1 MDSSVTFF
9 FYINPLG
16 KTSNTNI
23 HKMVVHYNSNSSHSL
38 VLTWQVVQSTK
49 NSTPRKY
56 NEYLTIWWGDTTPT
70 PLPQSPPLFECVSA
84 S

>member
-23 HKMVVHYNSNSSHSL
+23 HKMAVHYNSNSSHSL
-38 VLTWQVVQSTK
+38 VLTWQVVVQSTK
-49 NSTPRKY
+49 NSTSRRY
-56 NEYLTIWWGDTTPT
+56 NEYLTIWWGVTTPT
-70 PLPQSPPLFECVSA
+70 PLCECVSA